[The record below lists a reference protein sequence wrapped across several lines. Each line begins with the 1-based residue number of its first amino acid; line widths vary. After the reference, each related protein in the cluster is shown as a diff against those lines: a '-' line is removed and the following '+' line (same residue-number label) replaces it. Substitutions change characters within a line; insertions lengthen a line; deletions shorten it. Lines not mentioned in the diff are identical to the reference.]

1 MYELFFNQFS
11 DNLLVNVVSS
21 ESPVAKDLV
30 QDYKNHGQEYLFG
43 GPTRSNPTTPSSE
56 TKGNFLLHFLC
67 VFKILLTDRVIGILL
82 KIIAINGKI
91 YSSQYFTT

>member
-43 GPTRSNPTTPSSE
+43 GQPGPTLPPQALRPKVTFYCIFFA
-56 TKGNFLLHFLC
+56 FL
-67 VFKILLTDRVIGILL
+67 K
-82 KIIAINGKI
+82 
-91 YSSQYFTT
+91 YF